1 MELSPHLLTGTL
13 LIVCGLLAK
22 RFPMLISGY
31 NTMPEEKRKK
41 LLVSFEECAGLT
53 ERELNCPYCDY
64 PIDGVFSD
72 ATGHLRVKCQK
83 CKANMVVSLAYF
95 RRKRGYAV
103 YKRYRLARERRKT
116 ATE

>member
-1 MELSPHLLTGTL
+1 MKPNIPPKFTVKAL
-13 LIVCGLLAK
+13 
-22 RFPMLISGY
+22 
-31 NTMPEEKRKK
+31 PEEKRKK
-41 LLVSFEECAGLT
+41 LLVSFEECAELT

-103 YKRYRLARERRKT
+103 YKRYRLASERQKT

>member
-1 MELSPHLLTGTL
+1 MKPNIPPKFTVKPL
-13 LIVCGLLAK
+13 
-22 RFPMLISGY
+22 
-31 NTMPEEKRKK
+31 PEEKRKK

-83 CKANMVVSLAYF
+83 
-95 RRKRGYAV
+95 RRTWWSALPTSAESADTPCISDTVWRGSAE
-103 YKRYRLARERRKT
+103 RLQLNKEHT
-116 ATE
+116 L

>member
-1 MELSPHLLTGTL
+1 MKPNIPPKFTVKPL
-13 LIVCGLLAK
+13 
-22 RFPMLISGY
+22 
-31 NTMPEEKRKK
+31 PEEKRKK

-53 ERELNCPYCDY
+53 DCDY